1 MNERKLTL
9 DDYAEM
15 IKPMTEHLAL
25 DFINEQAAWEE
36 MMKAF
41 GWIEPPPLPWYKRLP
56 RRAQRKIANAIVKL
70 GVKLG
75 GDYEL

>member
-1 MNERKLTL
+1 MSKDKPTL
-9 DDYAEM
+9 DDLAEIM
-15 IKPMTEHLAL
+15 KPMANRLSL
-25 DFINEQAAWEE
+25 DFFNEQAAWEE
-36 MMKAF
+36 MMKFF
-41 GWIEPPPLPWYKRLP
+41 GANLTPSPWYKRLP